1 MNLTYFI
8 IYEDEQASRTLY
20 QELILKLVGKNDEQ
34 YRIIEIEKYDRKRI
48 KEIMDLEGR
57 KVFILDIEVPGKS
70 GLDLAREIRK
80 VYDDWDSQMIIVTNH
95 HQFESNRFMGRLLM
109 LDFVSKYYNCEEHLR
124 EALQDAIHILDK
136 GKFFSFTVDGELYK
150 VPYRSILYIEK
161 DKDEEKVL
169 LVTKTRRKLIKMPIN
184 KIWKELESDSRFFK
198 SSRSCIINIHN
209 ITKVDLNKR
218 IIKFGKVEI
227 SSLARDRKKELKERI
242 KNK

>member
-1 MNLTYFI
+1 MTYFI
-8 IYEDEQASRTLY
+8 IYEDEQVSRVLY
-20 QELILKLVGKNDEQ
+20 QEIILKLVGSNNEQ
-34 YRIIEIEKYDRKRI
+34 YRIIEIEKYDRKQI
-48 KEIMDLEGR
+48 KEIMVLEGR
-57 KVFILDIEVPGKS
+57 KIFILDIEVPGKS

-124 EALQDAIHILDK
+124 EALEDAIHILDK
-136 GKFFSFTVDGELYK
+136 GKFFSFTIDGELYK

-169 LVTKTRRKLIKMPIN
+169 LVTKTKKKLIKISIS
-184 KIWKELESDSRFFK
+184 KIWKELETDSSFFK
-198 SSRSCIINIHN
+198 SSRSCIVNIHN
-209 ITKVDLNKR
+209 ITRVDLDKR
-218 IIKFGKVEI
+218 IISFGKVET